1 MKTLKECILKAR
13 EKYKKGIF
21 VKSTLR
27 NYTYDEIIEKVLKWA
42 GYLTKIGIKKGDRI
56 GIITPKSVEQLKSLY
71 AVWMAGGIVVPIN
84 ENSREAELKFIL
96 EDATPKVILTISS
109 LEEKIKNIYP
119 EARIV
124 LLEKLDE
131 LSKGSIY
138 REECE
143 TNSEDTGALIY
154 TSGSTGNPKGVM
166 LTHKNLVS
174 NGKSIVNIKKL
185 TTDDCLYSILPY
197 WHSFSLAVEVIGSIS
212 SGSSLGFT
220 ENSKNFVG
228 NIPLFNPT
236 IILAVPRILEIIKGS
251 IEKQVKNAG
260 AESLKSYE
268 KLLQVAPFV
277 KGDRFDFIP
286 NEEYRQIYDILD
298 KKLLVKIRSVF
309 GENLKEF
316 ISGGAALDINLQR
329 YFGYLGIPVMQGY
342 GLSEATPVVSV
353 DSLEDYCYGSS
364 GNLLEWLTDQP
375 FGDFTFLDELG
386 NRGKDLKGELLL
398 KGSCVMKGYWNHRDE
413 SAKVIK
419 DGWLHTGDTGYYK
432 GRKLYISGRKTN
444 MIVLKGGENIHP
456 EFIENELKKS
466 DFIDDVMVIGDGCKN
481 LYACLTV
488 PENYDGVHEGEL
500 NILLKSEVKRLTSHL
515 VPYQKPKDILLVSRF
530 TVEDETYTG
539 TMKVRRHMVNK
550 REGKKIHR
558 FLEEAGEKT
567 DSGDFKN

>member
-1 MKTLKECILKAR
+1 MKTLKECILEAK
-13 EKYKKGIF
+13 EKYSKDIF

-27 NYTYDEIIEKVLKWA
+27 SYTYGEIIDNVLKWA
-42 GYLTKIGIKKGDRI
+42 GYFTKIGIEKGDRV
-56 GIITPKSVEQLKSLY
+56 GIITPKSIEQLTSLY

-84 ENSREAELKFIL
+84 ENSKETELKFIL
-96 EDATPKVILTISS
+96 EDATPEVILTIAS

-119 EARIV
+119 KAEII

-131 LSKGSIY
+131 LSEGLFY
-138 REECE
+138 RDRCE
-143 TNSEDTGALIY
+143 TNRDDIGALIY

-166 LTHKNLVS
+166 LTHQNLVS
-174 NGKSIVNIKKL
+174 NGKSIVKIKKL
-185 TTDDCLYSILPY
+185 TTADCLYSILPY
-197 WHSFSLAVEVIGSIS
+197 WHSFSLTVEVIGAIS
-212 SGSSLGFT
+212 SGFSLGFT
-220 ENSKNFVG
+220 ENPRNFVG
-228 NIPLFNPT
+228 NIPLFKPT
-236 IILAVPRILEIIKGS
+236 IILAVPRILEIIKGN
-251 IEKQVKNAG
+251 IEKQIKNSG
-260 AESLKSYE
+260 AEALKGYE

-286 NEEYRQIYDILD
+286 DEKYKEIYDVLD
-298 KKLLVKIRSVF
+298 KKLLMKIRSVF
-309 GENLKEF
+309 GENFREF
-316 ISGGAALDINLQR
+316 ISGGAALDINLQK
-329 YFGYLGIPVMQGY
+329 YFGYLGLPVMQGY
-342 GLSEATPVVSV
+342 GLSETSPVVSV

-364 GNLLEWLTDQP
+364 GNLLGWLLDQS

-419 DGWLHTGDTGYYK
+419 DSWLHTGDIGYC
-432 GRKLYISGRKTN
+432 REDKLYINGRKTN

-466 DFIDDVMVIGDGCKN
+466 DLIDDVMVIGEGCKN

-488 PENYDGVHEGEL
+488 PENYDKIHESEL
-500 NILLKSEVKRLTSHL
+500 NVLLKSEVKRLTNHL

-539 TMKVRRHMVNK
+539 TMKVRRHMVNE
-550 REGKKIHR
+550 REGKKIDE
-558 FLEEAGEKT
+558 FLEKVGEKI
-567 DSGDFKN
+567 

>member
-1 MKTLKECILKAR
+1 MKTLKECILEAK
-13 EKYKKGIF
+13 EKYKKDIF

-27 NYTYDEIIEKVLKWA
+27 SYTYDEIIDNVLKWA
-42 GYLTKIGIKKGDRI
+42 GYFTKIGIEKGDRV
-56 GIITPKSVEQLKSLY
+56 GIITPKSIEQLKSLY

-84 ENSREAELKFIL
+84 ENSKETELKFIL
-96 EDATPKVILTISS
+96 EDATPEVILTIAS

-119 EARIV
+119 KAEII

-131 LSKGSIY
+131 LSEGLVY
-138 REECE
+138 RDRCE
-143 TNSEDTGALIY
+143 TNRDDVGSLIY

-174 NGKSIVNIKKL
+174 NGKSIVKIKKL
-185 TTDDCLYSILPY
+185 TTADCLYSILPY
-197 WHSFSLAVEVIGSIS
+197 WHSFSLTVEVIGSIS
-212 SGSSLGFT
+212 SGFSLGFT
-220 ENSKNFVG
+220 ENPRNFVG
-228 NIPLFNPT
+228 NIPMFKPT
-236 IILAVPRILEIIKGS
+236 IILAVPRILEIIKGN
-251 IEKQVKNAG
+251 IEKQVKNSGVEA
-260 AESLKSYE
+260 LKGYE
-268 KLLQVAPFV
+268 KLLQIAPFV

-286 NEEYRQIYDILD
+286 DEQYKEIYDVLD

-309 GENLKEF
+309 GENFREF
-316 ISGGAALDINLQR
+316 ISGGAALDINLQK
-329 YFGYLGIPVMQGY
+329 YFGYLGLPVMQGY
-342 GLSEATPVVSV
+342 GLSETSPVVSV

-364 GNLLEWLTDQP
+364 GNLLEWLLDQP

-419 DGWLHTGDTGYYK
+419 DGWLYTGDIGYC
-432 GRKLYISGRKTN
+432 REDKLYINGRKTN

-466 DFIDDVMVIGDGCKN
+466 DLIDDVMVIGEGCKN

-488 PENYDGVHEGEL
+488 PENYDKIHESEL
-500 NILLKSEVKRLTSHL
+500 NVLLKSEVKRLTNHL

-539 TMKVRRHMVNK
+539 TMKVRRHMVNE
-550 REGKKIHR
+550 REGKKIDE
-558 FLEEAGEKT
+558 FLEKVGEKI
-567 DSGDFKN
+567 